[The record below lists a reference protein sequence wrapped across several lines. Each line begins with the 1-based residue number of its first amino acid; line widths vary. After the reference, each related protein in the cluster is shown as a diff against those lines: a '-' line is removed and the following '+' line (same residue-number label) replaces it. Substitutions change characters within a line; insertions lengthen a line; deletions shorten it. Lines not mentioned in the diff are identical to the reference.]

1 MQPLSPEILALPAKV
16 EMTIGEWNTVM
27 ALLAEHPFKIVA
39 PLIGKIQQQGQ
50 AALPANGPLIASEA
64 DHVPN

>member
-1 MQPLSPEILALPAKV
+1 VEHVLSV
-16 EMTIGEWNTVM
+16 
-27 ALLAEHPFKIVA
+27 LAEGPFRVVA

-50 AALPANGPLIASEA
+50 AALPANGPLIAPEA